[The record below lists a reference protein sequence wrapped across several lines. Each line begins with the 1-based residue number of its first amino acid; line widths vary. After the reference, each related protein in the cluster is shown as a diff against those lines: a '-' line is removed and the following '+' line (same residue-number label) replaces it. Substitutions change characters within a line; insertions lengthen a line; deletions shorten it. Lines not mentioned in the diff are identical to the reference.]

1 LCEIESYPRGALDEV
16 ADVAVLVAPPAD
28 LRTPLVES
36 FQAVVWHA
44 LVSHP
49 AFALRQGHWETIAY
63 RAGPHSL
70 TATGSSTSSFSIRSR
85 GFPSRRSTL
94 TTSR

>member
-1 LCEIESYPRGALDEV
+1 MEAARDAGAAIYGIVGAPGGTLAELAEV
-16 ADVAVLVAPPAD
+16 AILLEPLPE

-49 AFALRQGHWETIAY
+49 ELAVKAGHWESLG
-63 RAGPHSL
+63 AG
-70 TATGSSTSSFSIRSR
+70 AAR
-85 GFPSRRSTL
+85 
-94 TTSR
+94 

>member
-1 LCEIESYPRGALDEV
+1 MESASSVDASIFGVVGAPGGTLVEL
-16 ADVAVLVAPPAD
+16 ANVAVVIAAPPE

-49 AFALRQGHWETIAY
+49 ELALRQGHWETLAA
-63 RAGPHSL
+63 RAGS
-70 TATGSSTSSFSIRSR
+70 
-85 GFPSRRSTL
+85 
-94 TTSR
+94 

>member
-1 LCEIESYPRGALDEV
+1 MGAPGGTLAEV
-16 ADVAVLVAPPAD
+16 ADVAILIEPPPD

-49 AFALRQGHWETIAY
+49 ALATRAAHWETI
-63 RAGPHSL
+63 
-70 TATGSSTSSFSIRSR
+70 TAQ
-85 GFPSRRSTL
+85 
-94 TTSR
+94 